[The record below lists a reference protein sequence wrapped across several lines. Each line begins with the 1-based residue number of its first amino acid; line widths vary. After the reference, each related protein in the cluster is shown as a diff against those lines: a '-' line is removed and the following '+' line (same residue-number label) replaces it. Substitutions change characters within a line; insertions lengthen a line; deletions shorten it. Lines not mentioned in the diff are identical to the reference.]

1 MCAHLLSVTLLCD
14 TFYYTRR
21 YSSRDFTD
29 DELGECV
36 LDVVLQVLQTA
47 FMAFSFVKV
56 RVARHFVWPVGAA
69 LMRLPHWQQPRSL
82 CPPPWLLCSPEI
94 CSICRGASVSA
105 GQGQHGCRPSF
116 ARSEEHTSELQS
128 HLNLVC
134 RLLLEK
140 KKKTKKKK
148 KKKEEEKNTIQWR
161 E

>member
-14 TFYYTRR
+14 AFYYTRR

-29 DELGECV
+29 HELGECV

-116 ARSEEHTSELQS
+116 ALWQGSLFCEMAQLHHGRHAPQD
-128 HLNLVC
+128 V
-134 RLLLEK
+134 LLFLRCVLPF
-140 KKKTKKKK
+140 
-148 KKKEEEKNTIQWR
+148 IPLFLCSPPG
-161 E
+161 